1 MYGTKPDYRVLFRL
15 FSTAYFLKQK
25 DVTTSRT
32 MDQAHSM
39 QGIAVGHS
47 EIANGM
53 EIWNPTTK
61 KLHTENV
68 FRLDKHSN
76 TLTFQQNLG
85 CSMMAVYFSAS
96 YLPKVIH
103 PNPFPSTQQSNSPIR
118 PLISSLKE
126 L

>member
-1 MYGTKPDYRVLFRL
+1 VYGTKPDYRVLFRL

-25 DVTTSRT
+25 DVTTSRA
-32 MDQAHSM
+32 MAQAHSM

-68 FRLDKHSN
+68 FRLDEHSN
-76 TLTFQQNLG
+76 TPTEFRLQYDGGLFLG
-85 CSMMAVYFSAS
+85 ILSSKS
-96 YLPKVIH
+96 NP
-103 PNPFPSTQQSNSPIR
+103 PEPFPINTKSNSPIR